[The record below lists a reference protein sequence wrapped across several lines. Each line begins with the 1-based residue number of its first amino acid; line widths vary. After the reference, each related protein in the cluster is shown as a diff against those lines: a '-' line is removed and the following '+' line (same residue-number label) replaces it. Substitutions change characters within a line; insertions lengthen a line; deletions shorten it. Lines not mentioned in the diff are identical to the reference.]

1 MQVGRPALLEAY
13 ALPESGSTVEAP
25 AVELPLPAPLSGL
38 LSVQA
43 EFSYASRGR
52 DALLVLTETGD
63 LLLVVGALSADGSLE
78 LRLLRTLCLTAPSC
92 EELHELAMPPCLC
105 AAQLLCAPPAA
116 RSAAVGA
123 GLLSS
128 GPFALAAAAS
138 GGAIHL
144 LRLSAVPPSTANPA
158 ISAASLSAFVVT
170 PPPWAAAAG
179 DASLPLSGCGAVVL
193 ALAFLPQRTD
203 SNGLDRGDFAGQR
216 LLCVLWANIDS
227 ENGDRTVHLVCVP
240 THCLQCFLH
249 ECSSACMFCL
259 RPIISAAQLSS
270 PSAPCPQDCAAISA
284 DGSALRPGPWAVRNL
299 HPSSTLLLPP
309 AAAGSSWAL
318 PSDSALVVSARGV
331 AVVGSLATGLLM
343 GVATTGVS
351 SASGS
356 GGGDF
361 RFSLVVDLMLAGL
374 PCAVEA
380 LGSGR
385 LLVLPQPC

>member
-1 MQVGRPALLEAY
+1 M
-13 ALPESGSTVEAP
+13 
-25 AVELPLPAPLSGL
+25 ELSLPAPLSGL

-43 EFSYASRGR
+43 EFSHASRGR
-52 DALLVLTETGD
+52 AALLVLTETGD
-63 LLLVVGALSADGSLE
+63 LLLVVGASSADGSLE
-78 LRLLRTLCLTAPSC
+78 LRLLRTLCLTAPPC
-92 EELHELAMPPCLC
+92 EELHELATPPCLC

-123 GLLSS
+123 GLQSS

-158 ISAASLSAFVVT
+158 IYAASLSAFVVT

-179 DASLPLSGCGAVVL
+179 DALLPLSGCGAVVL
-193 ALAFLPQRTD
+193 ALAFLPQRPD

-216 LLCVLWANIDS
+216 LLCVLWANIDP
-227 ENGDRTVHLVCVP
+227 ENGDRTVHLVRVP
-240 THCLQCFLH
+240 THCLQCFPH
-249 ECSSACMFCL
+249 KCSSARMSCL
-259 RPIISAAQLSS
+259 RPFFSAAQLSS
-270 PSAPCPQDCAAISA
+270 LSVPHPQDCAAISA

-299 HPSSTLLLPP
+299 HPSSTLLLSP

-331 AVVGSLATGLLM
+331 AVVGSRAT